1 MARITVKMSYRGTYP
16 HQMIH
21 RAQDRLAKSIWNSN
35 NPYIK
40 RVLYKCGVSSNGNRG
55 FDSRYKPVP
64 HNNLWH
70 EDALKYRY
78 TFPWSD
84 GYNEYHGASP
94 GESAQLSIHTG
105 TGILHNEL
113 WKNDTLGSTECG
125 FSDFTSSPAGS
136 SALGNSKSHPSRD
149 RHLGKESNEKR
160 GQNYTSEGSRDNTI
174 IVPDGD
180 YPAVFD
186 LTSELDE
193 SLPTGKVTSN
203 ESNTDKRNPKRK
215 HPMASN
221 NESPEIY
228 RLDRVGNRP
237 SKRQRV
243 QDKVQDEFHQGLVCD
258 YCGYVVVNKVQQEEE
273 KFMMCH
279 FSDCKHNS
287 ASFAKIKMSD
297 EKTGIAVAVIKESVL
312 MVSRSKHAALVN
324 QVVPMCPEKDCNQ
337 IHESIWTCAKHYEM
351 CHSHQNSTCYG
362 LANVVSFRTIVFS
375 TTNICSKCHFS
386 FDSSSAIH
394 KHWERTGCLSG
405 FRTKT
410 NDKDTVT
417 LFFCSYCNS
426 LHPNFASCRT
436 HIIKQHNIK
445 KDASMNVVVVEATT
459 AKLELLP
466 IEPRS
471 VEDQAQYE
479 KGLLSSMKR
488 TARRYGFGVKATK
501 KHLKAEHKI
510 YRLKYPHIKD
520 SKASAQDS
528 KASKAKK
535 ARKKYKNFVK
545 KTCK

>member
-1 MARITVKMSYRGTYP
+1 MLFLMARITVKMSYQGTYS

-21 RAQDRLAKSIWNSN
+21 RAQDRLATSIWNSN

-94 GESAQLSIHTG
+94 GESAELSIHTG

-113 WKNDTLGSTECG
+113 WQNDTLGSTEYG
-125 FSDFTSSPAGS
+125 YTNFTSSSQPGS
-136 SALGNSKSHPSRD
+136 SAFGKSKSHPSTNK
-149 RHLGKESNEKR
+149 HLAKESNEKR
-160 GQNYTSEGSRDNTI
+160 GQNYTSERSLDNTI
-174 IVPDGD
+174 IVSDED
-180 YPAVFD
+180 YPALVD

-193 SLPTGKVTSN
+193 SLSTGK
-203 ESNTDKRNPKRK
+203 DKRNPKRK
-215 HPMASN
+215 HLSN
-221 NESPEIY
+221 SISPEIY
-228 RLDRVGNRP
+228 CLDREGSRP
-237 SKRQRV
+237 SKKQCIS
-243 QDKVQDEFHQGLVCD
+243 DEFRHGLVCD
-258 YCGYVVVNKVQQEEE
+258 YCGYVVVNKVPQEEE
-273 KFMMCH
+273 KIMKHH

-287 ASFAKIKMSD
+287 ASLAKIKMSD

-312 MVSRSKHAALVN
+312 MVSRNKHTALVN
-324 QVVPMCPEKDCNQ
+324 KVVPMCPKKGCHQ

-351 CHSHQNSTCYG
+351 CHSHSNSTCYG

-394 KHWERTGCLSG
+394 KHWERTGCLNG
-405 FRTKT
+405 FKTKT
-410 NDKDTVT
+410 NDKATVT
-417 LFFCSYCNS
+417 LFFCPYCN
-426 LHPNFASCRT
+426 LINPNFATCRM
-436 HIIKQHNIK
+436 HIINKHKINR
-445 KDASMNVVVVEATT
+445 DASMNVIVVEATT

-471 VEDQAQYE
+471 AEDQAQYE
-479 KGLLSSMKR
+479 KGLLSAMRK
-488 TARRYGFGVKATK
+488 TAKKYGFGGKATK
-501 KHLKAEHKI
+501 KQLRTEQN
-510 YRLKYPHIKD
+510 KYQMKYQYMGD
-520 SKASAQDS
+520 SMPA
-528 KASKAKK
+528 KAKK
-535 ARKKYKNFVK
+535 ARKKYKNFIK
-545 KTCK
+545 ETCK